1 MSTATGHL
9 NWPFAATWAGCTFIG
24 WLTAVAALPT
34 SESGALSYLLAG
46 IFTQLVT
53 LGLRWQLLHR
63 PAASETSSDRT
74 LSATWSSTWAANDRE
89 LTWLLCWVSQLHV
102 VGIAWLGN
110 GIVTAGGVA
119 LTLLV
124 SETLLLRFTPPSWND
139 RLPKWLAAPL
149 RPDPLNPDPLS
160 PRAEPNQVALET
172 TNATETADAED
183 DENHQANV
191 SVTCHGRG
199 EDGLPFL
206 YGWQRYEMMA
216 GQKSLSLTIGFFP
229 PFLTPPDCELDHAGE
244 EEVSYEIEHITPA
257 GARISLKRR
266 VANQNAKGKL
276 AWHCS
281 PKIEQLS

>member
-24 WLTAVAALPT
+24 WLTAIAILPT
-34 SESGALSYLLAG
+34 SESGAVSYLLAG

-63 PAASETSSDRT
+63 PATSETSSDRK

-89 LTWLLCWVSQLHV
+89 LTWLLCWVSQIHV
-102 VGIAWLGN
+102 VGIAWLGH
-110 GIVTAGGVA
+110 GILTASGVA

-124 SETLLLRFTPPSWND
+124 SESLLLRFAPPSWND
-139 RLPKWLAAPL
+139 RLPNWLAAPF
-149 RPDPLNPDPLS
+149 RPDPLS
-160 PRAEPNQVALET
+160 PVRAEPDQVARET
-172 TNATETADAED
+172 ANATETADA
-183 DENHQANV
+183 DENENDDHQANV
-191 SVTCHGRG
+191 SVTCHGRS

-206 YGWQRYEMMA
+206 HGWQRYEMMP
-216 GQKSLSLTIGFFP
+216 GQKSVSLTIGFFP

-244 EEVSYEIEHITPA
+244 EEVSYDIEHITPA

-266 VANQNAKGKL
+266 VANQQTKGKL
-276 AWHCS
+276 SWHCC
-281 PKIEQLS
+281 PNPEQLP